1 MSKKIRNHILD
12 IVSLA
17 LVWSIAIIAGAI
29 MYPHLP
35 NAAGLAPLLGAGVLI
50 ALPLGQAVALP
61 NKSDQQ
67 GTARRVQAVASDFEL
82 VA

>member
-1 MSKKIRNHILD
+1 MSKKIRNHVLD
-12 IVSLA
+12 IVSLT

-35 NAAGLAPLLGAGVLI
+35 NAAGLAPLLGAGILLS
-50 ALPLGQAVALP
+50 LPLGQAVALP

>member
-17 LVWSIAIIAGAI
+17 LVWVIAIIAGAI

-61 NKSDQQ
+61 NKTDQQ
-67 GTARRVQAVASDFEL
+67 GTARRVQVQQGDFEL

>member
-1 MSKKIRNHILD
+1 MSKKIRNHVLD
-12 IVSLA
+12 IVSLT

-35 NAAGLAPLLGAGVLI
+35 NAAGLAPLLGAGILL

>member
-1 MSKKIRNHILD
+1 MSKKTRNHILD

-17 LVWSIAIIAGAI
+17 LVWVLAIIAGAI

-67 GTARRVQAVASDFEL
+67 STACRVQVQQGDFEL

>member
-1 MSKKIRNHILD
+1 MSKKTRNNIID
-12 IVSLA
+12 FVSLA

-35 NAAGLAPLLGAGVLI
+35 NAAGLAPLLGALVLF
-50 ALPLGQAVALP
+50 ALPVGQVIALP

-67 GTARRVQAVASDFEL
+67 GTARRVQVQQGDFEL